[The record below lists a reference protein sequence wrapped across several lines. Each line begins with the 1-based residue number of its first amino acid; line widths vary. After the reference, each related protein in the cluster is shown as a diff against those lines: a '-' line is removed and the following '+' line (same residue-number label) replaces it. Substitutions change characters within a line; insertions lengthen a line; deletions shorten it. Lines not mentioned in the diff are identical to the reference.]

1 MTVFAL
7 PNDVGQCRLGITV
20 TRRSG
25 GAVERNRVRRLVR
38 EAFRRRREVAAAALD
53 LVVNVRPGA
62 ERRTYREL
70 EAELV
75 TLLGDLA
82 RRFGG

>member
-7 PNDVGQCRLGITV
+7 PNDAGGCRLGITV

-25 GAVERNRVRRLVR
+25 GAVARNRVKRLVR
-38 EAFRRRREVAAAALD
+38 EAFRRHRAALAPALD
-53 LVVNVRPGA
+53 LVVNIRPGA
-62 ERRTYREL
+62 EGRTYREL

-75 TLLGDLA
+75 GVLGELA
-82 RRFGG
+82 RRFRR

>member
-7 PNDVGQCRLGITV
+7 PNDAGGCRLGITV
-20 TRRSG
+20 TRKSG

-38 EAFRRRREVAAAALD
+38 EAFRRHRERLGPALD
-53 LVVNVRPGA
+53 LVVNIRPGA

-75 TLLGDLA
+75 GLLGDLA
-82 RRFGG
+82 RRFAR